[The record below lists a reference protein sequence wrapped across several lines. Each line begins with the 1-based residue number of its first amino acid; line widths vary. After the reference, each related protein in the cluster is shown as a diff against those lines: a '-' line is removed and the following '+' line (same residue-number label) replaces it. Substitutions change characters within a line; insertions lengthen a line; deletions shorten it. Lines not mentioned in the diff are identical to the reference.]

1 MSTAARLIVL
11 VLGGSMA
18 LAACAARVP
27 YVWVDDVPERRGNED
42 YVIGTGDVVS
52 VRVFNQEPMSVRARV
67 RSDGKIGIPFLGDV
81 ELRGRAPAAVSKEIA
96 ARLKEYVVS
105 PIVTVSVEEPRP
117 TTVSVVGEVAHP
129 GVYPVDGYAG
139 VLQALA
145 LAGGL
150 SDYASR
156 DAIFVVRAARQQ
168 RIRFTFSS
176 LVHGSGRAAAFRLEP
191 GDAVVVE

>member
-1 MSTAARLIVL
+1 M
-11 VLGGSMA
+11 
-18 LAACAARVP
+18 
-27 YVWVDDVPERRGNED
+27 
-42 YVIGTGDVVS
+42 
-52 VRVFNQEPMSVRARV
+52 
-67 RSDGKIGIPFLGDV
+67 PFVGDV
-81 ELRGRAPAAVSKEIA
+81 ELRGRPPAAASKEIA

-129 GVYPVDGYAG
+129 GVYAVDGSAG

-145 LAGGL
+145 AAGGL

-156 DAIFVVRAARQQ
+156 DAIFVVRAARPQ

-176 LVHGSGRAAAFRLEP
+176 LAQGLGRAALFRLEP